1 MSTNMQVVLPC
12 NLERM
17 IWNVQK
23 IFHINKRI
31 QTDLSP
37 VRVVESIQAMLAKCV
52 IVSGNDRISRQANEN
67 ATFLFQCLVRS
78 TLCTKKVAEEY
89 KLTCEAFSWLIGE
102 IETRFNQAIV
112 SDGVS
117 PFFF

>member
-1 MSTNMQVVLPC
+1 MICGSLQVVLPC

-23 IFHINKRI
+23 IFHINKRTP
-31 QTDLSP
+31 TDLSP
-37 VRVVESIQAMLAKCV
+37 VRVVEGVKDMLNKCT
-52 IVSGNDRISRQANEN
+52 IVAGEDRISIQANEN

-89 KLTCEAFSWLIGE
+89 KLTTEAFNWLVGE
-102 IETRFNQAIV
+102 IETRFHQAIV
-112 SDGVS
+112 SMNSSHV
-117 PFFF
+117 